1 MTKIANVI
9 SIITHPIFIVIYS
22 FLIYFEMDTFLNKM
36 LMIAAPNTYWLL
48 FSFLIMMVVL
58 FPLIS
63 IYLMYKNKVI
73 TTYSM
78 PNRKERLPVLFF
90 MITYYSMTYYIFR
103 NWNETLLNLL
113 SPYLS
118 FLFATLILLIIL
130 LLVTALWKIS
140 LHTASIAGLSG
151 GLMAELAVASEVS
164 NSTVIVIINS
174 IILLFLG
181 VVSFARL
188 YLKAHTFMQTIAG
201 LAIGFSV
208 MFTVV
213 YFQWKI

>member
-48 FSFLIMMVVL
+48 FSFLTMMVVL

-73 TTYSM
+73 TSYSM
-78 PNRKERLPVLFF
+78 PYRKERLPVLFF

-130 LLVTALWKIS
+130 LLITTLWKIS

-164 NSTVIVIINS
+164 NSTVIVVINS
-174 IILLFLG
+174 IILLLLG
-181 VVSFARL
+181 VVSFARF

-201 LAIGFSV
+201 LVLGFSV